1 MEKTL
6 DRAAL
11 RTYFE
16 RPRLRKEWYKAPDCL
31 S

>member
-16 RPRLRKEWYKAPDCL
+16 RPRLRKEW
-31 S
+31 